1 MNRISSLI
9 TNPFEIFNIPFV
21 IMQKS
26 MDFAVVCM
34 NFAMDIARTS
44 V

>member
-1 MNRISSLI
+1 MRFISSFI
-9 TNPFEIFNIPFV
+9 TNPGAIFQMPFI

-34 NFAMDIARTS
+34 NFAMDIMRTS

>member
-1 MNRISSLI
+1 MSSISSFI
-9 TNPFEIFNIPFV
+9 TNPFEIFNLPFV

-34 NFAMDIARTS
+34 NFAMDIMRTS